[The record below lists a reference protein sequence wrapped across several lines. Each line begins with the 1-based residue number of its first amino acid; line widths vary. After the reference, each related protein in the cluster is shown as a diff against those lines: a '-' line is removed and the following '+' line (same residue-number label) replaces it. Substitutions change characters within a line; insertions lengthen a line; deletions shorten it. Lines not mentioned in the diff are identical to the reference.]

1 MDKFITKL
9 NNWSSEFLDKSD
21 EFIVEIESKPPYSK
35 YKIVIDGVK
44 PVSINRC
51 SELSKHLSKLID
63 EDAELPENKG
73 FTLEVSSPGA
83 DKPLKL
89 FNQYFKHIGRQ
100 LEIETK
106 SKTKLTGT
114 LKNIENNEII
124 LEISI
129 SKKES
134 REEKIEFKNI
144 EKAIVKISFK

>member
-1 MDKFITKL
+1 MDKFTTKL
-9 NNWSSEFLDKSD
+9 NNWSTDFLDKSD
-21 EFIVEIESKPPYSK
+21 EFIVDIESKPPFSK

-51 SELSKHLSKLID
+51 SELSKYLSRLID
-63 EDAELPENKG
+63 EDTELLENKG

-83 DKPLKL
+83 DKPLTLLK
-89 FNQYFKHIGRQ
+89 QYFKHIGRQ

-106 SKTKLTGT
+106 NKTKLTGT
-114 LKNIENNEII
+114 LKNIENTEII
-124 LEISI
+124 LDIII
-129 SKKES
+129 SKKER